1 MLFRKEQQ
9 AADPKITLP
18 SQERLMPVV
27 EGLMDSIMKRVDKN
41 NDGVLSED
49 EFILCTKILRKE
61 WSSVLKLT
69 DSPSKQR
76 VNAMER
82 QRSNSA
88 GSSTR
93 RISQARESIPT
104 NIIPKKYVLSKAVSM
119 ERNAQSKSN
128 KMLERQRSR
137 PDVQDQEGAGKISS
151 FNIKQVRL
159 RKQIGD
165 LLASECRKAIQ
176 DWEKTGDLEKFMHRL
191 KTTVNATQNHVVS
204 RHLSPSENTEEHY
217 I

>member
-1 MLFRKEQQ
+1 
-9 AADPKITLP
+9 
-18 SQERLMPVV
+18 
-27 EGLMDSIMKRVDKN
+27 MKRVDKN

-119 ERNAQSKSN
+119 ERNAQPKSN
-128 KMLERQRSR
+128 KILERQRSR
-137 PDVQDQEGAGKISS
+137 P
-151 FNIKQVRL
+151 
-159 RKQIGD
+159 
-165 LLASECRKAIQ
+165 
-176 DWEKTGDLEKFMHRL
+176 
-191 KTTVNATQNHVVS
+191 HV
-204 RHLSPSENTEEHY
+204 
-217 I
+217 